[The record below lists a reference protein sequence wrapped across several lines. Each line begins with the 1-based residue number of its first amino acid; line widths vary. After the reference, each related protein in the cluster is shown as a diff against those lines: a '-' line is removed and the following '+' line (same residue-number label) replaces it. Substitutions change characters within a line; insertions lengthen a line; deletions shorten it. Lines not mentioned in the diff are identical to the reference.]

1 VHVHAPPPQFPPPLE
16 LSIPIMVL
24 ARLRSLFR
32 SWQEVRDL
40 TRQSPERLQ
49 ALIKQNEAKAAA
61 SEQRLASMQ
70 QSMAVPFEQVD
81 AASAHIALKGKVRA
95 AELAERAA
103 VQLEGMN
110 IDVYALQQKVR
121 QSCGGGGRGGDSSRR
136 YGSRA
141 VAAGVGDGYGSVER

>member
-1 VHVHAPPPQFPPPLE
+1 
-16 LSIPIMVL
+16 MVL

-70 QSMAVPFEQVD
+70 QSMAAPFEQVE
-81 AASAHIALKGKVRA
+81 AASAQLAHKGKVQA

-103 VQLEGMN
+103 AQLTGME

-121 QSCGGGGRGGDSSRR
+121 QSCGGGRGDTVAERH
-136 YGSRA
+136 GSRA
-141 VAAGVGDGYGSVER
+141 VAADVGDGYGSGVRQRRR

>member
-1 VHVHAPPPQFPPPLE
+1 
-16 LSIPIMVL
+16 MVL
-24 ARLRSLFR
+24 ARLRPLFR

-61 SEQRLASMQ
+61 SEQRLARLQ
-70 QSMAVPFEQVD
+70 QSMAAPFEQVE
-81 AASAHIALKGKVRA
+81 AASAQIAHKGKVQA

-103 VQLEGMN
+103 LQLTGME

-121 QSCGGGGRGGDSSRR
+121 QSRGGGRGDTVAERH
-136 YGSRA
+136 GSRA
-141 VAAGVGDGYGSVER
+141 VAADVGDGYGSGVRQRRR